1 MYEVLG
7 QMVALIACGV
17 FWRVKQPFGLAVDIV
32 RRSLTGLVYVILLP
46 ALVLMVLW
54 EAPLDVSVIKIALV
68 AGTAIFVSLGAAIA
82 VYRWLGTPAFM
93 AGALVLASAFP
104 NATYLGLPVLE
115 STLGEWARSVAIQ
128 YDLFACTPIL
138 LSLGVWL
145 ASRYGG
151 QEREEHALI
160 ALLKVPPLWAA
171 VIALALNLGEV
182 PMPKMLHDWL
192 QMLGGAVVPLM
203 LIALG
208 MGLCWTSFKLKQ
220 LPLMLPAFLIQL
232 LLMPLYAWWAGG
244 MLGIEERVLA
254 AVVLEAAM
262 PSMILGMVLCDR
274 YNLDTKLYVTVVTL
288 STLLSLITLP
298 LWFAAVS

>member
-46 ALVLMVLW
+46 ALVLLVLW
-54 EAPLDVSVIKIALV
+54 QAPLDVSVIKIALV
-68 AGTAIFVSLGAAIA
+68 AATAILVSLGLAMV

-93 AGALVLASAFP
+93 AGALVLAAAFP

-115 STLGEWARSVAIQ
+115 NTLGPWARTVAIQ

-151 QEREEHALI
+151 QAREEHALI

-171 VIALALNLGEV
+171 VIALTLNLADM
-182 PMPKMLHDWL
+182 PMPAMLHDWL

-208 MGLCWTSFKLKQ
+208 MGLCWTSFKLSQ

-232 LLMPLYAWWAGG
+232 LIMPLYAWWAGT
-244 MLGIEERVLA
+244 MLGIDDRVLA

-274 YNLDTKLYVTVVTL
+274 YNLDTRLYVTAVTL
-288 STLLSLITLP
+288 STALSLITLP
-298 LWFAAVS
+298 LWFAVVV